1 MIDGSRNKSFAE
13 QQKMVDEQGQKKYQV
28 PGVLDVIVCAMTE
41 YARSQGKTRLFSNDP
56 CTYTRCQENIRSFQM
71 VAGGFVAPAGLS
83 VTRTTTMTTTTLAL
97 RPCGSSK
104 VIGTWL
110 LGFWQRDLIFCSLV
124 LGLGDS
130 GIKNW

>member
-1 MIDGSRNKSFAE
+1 MYLLYSIELVDAANELDQEGYRFILDDAKKLGSHEKARWILMKKDVIDGSRNKSFAE

-71 VAGGFVAPAGLS
+71 VAGGFVAPAGLR
-83 VTRTTTMTTTTLAL
+83 VYATTPL
-97 RPCGSSK
+97 
-104 VIGTWL
+104 
-110 LGFWQRDLIFCSLV
+110 
-124 LGLGDS
+124 
-130 GIKNW
+130 